1 MFNGEHASLGQFNEL
16 FHNLKCVHGEAKG
29 EAMVQEWSSG
39 GGDSGGSG
47 HVSSEKLKAA
57 HLSCGFEMPV
67 HPRFGVVTWL
77 LYEAWWRQEVL
88 FLKTSAD
95 TLEMK
100 PGFPTVRG
108 VNRVPTPF
116 GPSGIW

>member
-1 MFNGEHASLGQFNEL
+1 MSSFIKFKVCLWRSKGRS
-16 FHNLKCVHGEAKG
+16 HGPGVEQWRRG
-29 EAMVQEWSSG
+29 CIG
-39 GGDSGGSG
+39 GRE
-47 HVSSEKLKAA
+47 HVSSEKLKVA
-57 HLSCGFEMPV
+57 HLSCGFKMPV

-100 PGFPTVRG
+100 PGFPTVKG
-108 VNRVPTPF
+108 VKRVPTPF